1 MRASL
6 SAGFTLMELMVV
18 VAVIGLMAS
27 VAIPKI
33 GVWNANERVKAA
45 GRGMAAAISLAHG
58 EAVRTGD
65 LHIIFFRTDAQG
77 NTLFDT
83 QGTAVPILVINDG
96 TRGSANQNCR
106 IDAGEIIGAIKA
118 ESDVNWGVASATAKV
133 PTDPGLGP
141 IATGSSFTDPGAL
154 NANWAMFGPQGMPV
168 NFTPAC
174 VLGGAGSGSGG
185 IYLTNGTRDYAVVL
199 SPLGGTRLHAWNA
212 ATNAWSN

>member
-1 MRASL
+1 MITIRFAGSRHVPLTAGARPGRMRASL

-33 GVWNANERVKAA
+33 GIWNANERVKAA

-96 TRGSANQNCR
+96 TRSSANQNCR

-118 ESDVNWGVASATAKV
+118 ETMSTGAWPARPQRSRPTLALGPSPPARASPIPALSTQIGRCSV
-133 PTDPGLGP
+133 PTACQSISLRPVC
-141 IATGSSFTDPGAL
+141 
-154 NANWAMFGPQGMPV
+154 WAAQ
-168 NFTPAC
+168 
-174 VLGGAGSGSGG
+174 
-185 IYLTNGTRDYAVVL
+185 
-199 SPLGGTRLHAWNA
+199 A
-212 ATNAWSN
+212 AEVAAST